1 MNYDMTFCSGKNCP
15 KKAECRRYLE
25 QPIGDKYIAR
35 FIDVPWDSKKK
46 KCEYYIPTLS
56 QGETR

>member
-1 MNYDMTFCSGKNCP
+1 MTFCSGKNCP
-15 KKAECRRYLE
+15 KKAECKRYLE

-46 KCEYYIPTLS
+46 KCEYYLATLS
-56 QGETR
+56 QGEKP